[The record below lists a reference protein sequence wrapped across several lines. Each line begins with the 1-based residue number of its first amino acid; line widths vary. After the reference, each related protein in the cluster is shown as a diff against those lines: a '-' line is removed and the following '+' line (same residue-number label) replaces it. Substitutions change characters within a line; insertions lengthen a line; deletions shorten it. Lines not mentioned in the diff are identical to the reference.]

1 MKIHSTS
8 YFKNEMKRDEF
19 FKSWISRLEK
29 LNETVYQSVEI
40 ETFLGKTKIW
50 QFNAERTDLKT
61 LVIFPGFRTSSLF
74 WDTDNALKQL
84 KSNFRIFLV
93 ETNGQP
99 VLSEGKTPDIRSNDY
114 GVWGIEVLDKLK
126 IEKCSIAGASF
137 GGLVCVKIGLVA
149 PERIEKMF
157 LLNPGCLQTFSFSW
171 KNMYY
176 NFLPLISPT
185 KKNIRTFLENGV
197 FFPGHHMPSPAA
209 LEALIDFEH
218 FAITEYVDKAQK
230 PYAIPAK
237 ELSALKS
244 KVYLLLGEKDLLF
257 PCQKSEAIA
266 RKCFRNLGDVRVL
279 KNTGHGIETS
289 KEAINIINDAML
301 N

>member
-40 ETFLGKTKIW
+40 ETSLGKTKIW

-126 IEKCSIAGASF
+126 IENCSIAGASF
-137 GGLVCVKIGLVA
+137 GGLVCVKMGLVA

-197 FFPGHHMPSPAA
+197 FYPGHHMPSPAA

-237 ELSALKS
+237 ELSALES
-244 KVYLLLGEKDLLF
+244 QVYLLLGEKDLLF
-257 PCQKSEAIA
+257 PFEKSEAIA
-266 RKCFRNLGDVRVL
+266 RKSFRNLGEVRVL